1 MIYLGERNFTH
12 YFYKSTTN
20 YIYAISDINIV
31 SNENSVID
39 AGTSL
44 KWYHDRT
51 SPIENLSKIE
61 RKIPFRKYYLADTHK
76 KQIPDTI
83 DNITEMDDFI
93 YYRLDAIIEQLIFEK
108 L

>member
-20 YIYAISDINIV
+20 YIYAISDINI

-39 AGTSL
+39 AGTSM

-51 SPIENLSKIE
+51 SLIENLSKIE
-61 RKIPFRKYYLADTHK
+61 RKIPFQEYYLADKHK
-76 KQIPDTI
+76 KQIPDAI
-83 DNITEMDDFI
+83 DITEMDAFI
-93 YYRLDAIIEQLIFEK
+93 YYRLDAIIEQLIFEN